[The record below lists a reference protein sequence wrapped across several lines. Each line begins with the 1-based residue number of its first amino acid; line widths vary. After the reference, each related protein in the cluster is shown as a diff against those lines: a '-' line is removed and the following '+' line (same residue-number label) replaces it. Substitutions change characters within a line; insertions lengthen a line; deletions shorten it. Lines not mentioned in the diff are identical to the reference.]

1 MALCRRHRQPYQL
14 RLTVE
19 ERFRVGIVLNTSTP
33 QQPQQASPPSAPP
46 SAPAPTAAGLASA
59 VAPDRDNDN
68 KSPFHTGLQDILQGV
83 FGHGAK
89 GPTMPEVEKLA
100 DELRDLIQGAL
111 LDRLVK
117 ELREGLL
124 ERLLVEYL
132 EELVTGVVVHG
143 LDRANKKRK
152 DKSGGDHGGAADW
165 KKTAVKRAFKIF
177 VERFA
182 NKSS

>member
-1 MALCRRHRQPYQL
+1 M
-14 RLTVE
+14 
-19 ERFRVGIVLNTSTP
+19 
-33 QQPQQASPPSAPP
+33 SA
-46 SAPAPTAAGLASA
+46 A
-59 VAPDRDNDN
+59 APDRDNDN

-100 DELRDLIQGAL
+100 DELGDLIQGAL

-152 DKSGGDHGGAADW
+152 DKNGSDHGGAADW
-165 KKTAVKRAFKIF
+165 KKTAVKRAFKVI